1 MDTTII
7 SLDSPSPPS
16 SPVNLRRNPLNNDG
30 SHLNPLALTSPS
42 ATSVINT
49 AGTVDTNN
57 DLNTNYNM
65 PDLGA
70 DLNAERFVLNIFS
83 KSN

>member
-16 SPVNLRRNPLNNDG
+16 SPVNLRTNPLNNDG
-30 SHLNPLALTSPS
+30 SHLNPLALASPS
-42 ATSVINT
+42 PASVINT
-49 AGTVDTNN
+49 AGTVDTNC

-70 DLNAERFVLNIFS
+70 DINGERLVLYNL
-83 KSN
+83 